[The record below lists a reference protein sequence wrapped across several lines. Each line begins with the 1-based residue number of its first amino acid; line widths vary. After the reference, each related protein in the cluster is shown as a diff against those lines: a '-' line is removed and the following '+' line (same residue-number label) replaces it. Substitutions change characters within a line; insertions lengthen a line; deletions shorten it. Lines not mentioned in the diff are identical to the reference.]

1 MIKFAKRF
9 TIAAM
14 ASTSALCAALPA
26 SAGPGE
32 QIGEAISVVNVVNA
46 KFETEDAR
54 RLSIADGVRQDEF
67 IEVANDA
74 RGEFQFRDDTKIALG
89 AGAKLTL
96 DKFVYDPDR
105 GTGTIVMELAKGALR
120 FVTGVAEKRAYS
132 IKTPVASISVRGTI
146 FDLFVFP
153 DRTTWLLLHE
163 GAVVINSDS
172 GKCRVV
178 TEVGKLVS
186 ISPQLQLSKPEK
198 WSSIEG
204 RGGPAFDAVFP
215 FIGRSP
221 SFSSDP
227 TLSRDAVVTGSV
239 PDIAE
244 PDQGLCASDDG
255 IAPPNQR
262 PSKPQPQYR
271 NPPKKPIKTYERAG
285 PREVKI
291 RKPKRERVAR
301 QREDYPPRRAPRD
314 KVDGGDVVKG
324 LAAAA
329 ILGGVI
335 YGATRGRRHHGGY

>member
-1 MIKFAKRF
+1 MKTSISRAFSAI
-9 TIAAM
+9 IATTA
-14 ASTSALCAALPA
+14 AVAAAAPAL
-26 SAGPGE
+26 AGPGD
-32 QIGEAISVVNVVNA
+32 QIGEAISVINVVNA
-46 KFETEDAR
+46 KYEAEDR
-54 RLSIADGVRQDEF
+54 QLVTADSVRQDEL

-105 GTGTIVMELAKGALR
+105 NTGTIIVNLAKGALR
-120 FVTGVAEKRAYS
+120 FVTGVAEKKAYT

-146 FDLFVFP
+146 FDLYVFP
-153 DRTTWLLLHE
+153 DNTTWLMLHE
-163 GAVVINSDS
+163 GAVVINAGN

-186 ISPQLQLSKPEK
+186 VSPQLQLSKPEK
-198 WSSIEG
+198 WTSIEG

-215 FIGRSP
+215 FVGRGP
-221 SFSSDP
+221 TFASDP

-244 PDQGLCASDDG
+244 PDQGQCATDKAIIPQD
-255 IAPPNQR
+255 AR
-262 PSKPQPQYR
+262 PAKPRDTYKK
-271 NPPKKPIKTYERAG
+271 PPKKTYERAQ
-285 PREVKI
+285 PREAYI
-291 RKPKRERVAR
+291 RKPKRDKYAR
-301 QREDYPPRRAPRD
+301 RDDYPPRKRQRD
-314 KVDGGDVVKG
+314 DGVSGGDVVKG

-335 YGATRGRRHHGGY
+335 YGATRKRGHGGY